1 MRVLKRQRS
10 LLTLARQARGAIPT
24 NSEACYL
31 ERKQGCCNE
40 VGLEAKAS
48 GAAKKARSKGRKIE
62 GSGMA
67 RNRGAVRGLR
77 QPLSLMALLMGL
89 LMVSLTGILAAQQNP
104 NDIPDAPSATRPI
117 PPPEPPSPRPGASD
131 NGASG
136 SDQPPPNT
144 QPADGSGITTGNKEL
159 PHSDPDIVYDKSTTP
174 PPMPPVKTVPAGSVP
189 KDVETGQD
197 VGYTISINPT
207 FVMVPVTVKDGDG
220 RLVGGLLPKDFLVFE
235 NGQRQTLKFFT
246 SDPFALSAAVVFD
259 TGMAD
264 VGLKKVQET
273 LSALQGAF
281 SQFDEIAIYTYSST
295 VGRVSDFTTVGNQL
309 TAVLNQVKGYSG
321 ANNGPPVTSGPLG
334 PQGPIINGIPI
345 DQPVDPV
352 STPPKVARVLND
364 AILLAAR
371 DLSKRPR
378 DRRKIIFIIS
388 DGREQGSV
396 ASYKDT
402 LKVLL
407 TQNIT
412 LYAVGVEG
420 AAIPIYDRL
429 QRIHIPKTR
438 GLMGYSDIL
447 PKYVSATGGGTV
459 FGELT
464 QAEIERAYSA
474 AIGDARN
481 QYTLGYAPKAG
492 IGGYRQI
499 EVRVRRPEV
508 KVYAKDG
515 YYPLPTPQAS
525 R

>member
-1 MRVLKRQRS
+1 MAKTINAVLI
-10 LLTLARQARGAIPT
+10 LGLTLLWAGT
-24 NSEACYL
+24 
-31 ERKQGCCNE
+31 
-40 VGLEAKAS
+40 
-48 GAAKKARSKGRKIE
+48 
-62 GSGMA
+62 
-67 RNRGAVRGLR
+67 
-77 QPLSLMALLMGL
+77 LMA
-89 LMVSLTGILAAQQNP
+89 QQKP
-104 NDIPDAPSATRPI
+104 EDIPDAPSATRPI
-117 PPPEPPSPRPGASD
+117 PPPPPPSPRPGADEQS
-131 NGASG
+131 
-136 SDQPPPNT
+136 QPDTP
-144 QPADGSGITTGNKEL
+144 PADGSGVTTGSREL
-159 PHSDPDIVYDKSTTP
+159 PRSTPDSADSTNEKPAP
-174 PPMPPVKTVPAGSVP
+174 PPMPEVKTVPAGSVP
-189 KDVETGQD
+189 KDLETGQD
-197 VGYTISINPT
+197 LYTITKSVDL
-207 FVMVPVTVKDGDG
+207 VMVPVTIKDSEG
-220 RLVGGLLPKDFLVFE
+220 RLVGGLQPKDFTVLE
-235 NGQRQTLKFFT
+235 SGKPQTLKFFT
-246 SDPFALSAAVVFD
+246 SDPFALSVAVIFD

-281 SQFDEIAIYTYSST
+281 SQFDEVAIYTYSST
-295 VGRVSDFTTVGNQL
+295 VGRVSDFTGMGKQL
-309 TAVLNQVKGYSG
+309 TAVLNEVKGYNG

-345 DQPVDPV
+345 GSPVDPV
-352 STPPKVARVLND
+352 SSPPKVAYVLND

-388 DGREQGSV
+388 DGREQGST

-412 LYAVGVEG
+412 VYAVGVEG
-420 AAIPIYDRL
+420 AAIPVYDRL
-429 QRIHIPKTR
+429 QRIHLPKTR

-459 FGELT
+459 YDGLT
-464 QAEIERAYSA
+464 RADIEQVYAA
-474 AIGDARN
+474 AIGNARN
-481 QYTLGYAPKAG
+481 QYTLGYSPKAG

-515 YYPLPTPQAS
+515 YYPLPTA